1 MNSSSFALPQ
11 FAELEA
17 ALCKITE
24 TLAGELAA
32 PTNDPPLWTEFEWRI
47 ARAVAGMHG
56 ISTLLHAHLLWEG
69 PKGWQKFLRE
79 QQEHSV
85 ARHHQ
90 IMRLLQMI
98 DSQARRENTS
108 IVALK
113 GAALHAKGLYASGER
128 PMGDIDLLVRADE
141 ALSAARLLEACGYEA
156 AFTSRRH
163 QVFRP
168 LDRRMQIGDMLGEH
182 VDNPIKIELHTR
194 IAEPLPVTEVDITQ
208 LVLSQKLQA
217 GVNPYPSLGSLMMHL
232 MLHAAGNM
240 KARALRLIQLHD
252 ISLLAGRFGSNDW
265 AEFLAAFANHRSL
278 WWAYAPVIL
287 TARYYPGVI
296 PPGVVERLRLDS
308 PILLR
313 RFVRHQRLT
322 AVSWSNIR
330 IEAFPGLE
338 WSRTA
343 PEAFEFMRN
352 RIWPSREARSELKD
366 GAAQIPNS
374 SSIPWYGLPHGTRI
388 LRWVFSR
395 PPRVQTLLSIR
406 AALAQEV

>member
-1 MNSSSFALPQ
+1 MIGSSHALPR
-11 FAELEA
+11 FADIEA
-17 ALCKITE
+17 ALSKITE
-24 TLAGELAA
+24 TLASELAA
-32 PTNDPPLWTEFEWRI
+32 PTNEPPLWTEFEWRI
-47 ARAVAGMHG
+47 ARAVSGMHG
-56 ISTLLHAHLLWEG
+56 ISTLLNARLVWDG
-69 PKGWQKFLRE
+69 PQGWQIFLRE
-79 QQEHSV
+79 QQQQSV
-85 ARHHQ
+85 ARHQQ
-90 IMRLLQMI
+90 IMRLLRTI

-141 ALSAARLLEACGYEA
+141 VLSAARLLHACGYEA

-168 LDRRMQIGDMLGEH
+168 LGEKIPIGDMLGEH
-182 VDNPIKIELHTR
+182 VASPMKIELHTR
-194 IAEPLPVTEVDITQ
+194 IAESLPVTQVDITQ
-208 LVLSQKLQA
+208 FILSRRMQA
-217 GVNPYPSLGSLMMHL
+217 GLNPYHSLGSLMIHL
-232 MLHAAGNM
+232 LLHAAGNM
-240 KARALRLIQLHD
+240 RARALRLIQLHD
-252 ISLLAGRFGSNDW
+252 ISLLAARFGPNDW
-265 AEFLAAFANHRSL
+265 VEFLETFAKDRSL
-278 WWAYAPVIL
+278 WWAYAPVML
-287 TARYYPGVI
+287 TAQYYPGVI
-296 PPGVVERLRLDS
+296 PLEIIERLGLDC
-308 PILLR
+308 PPLLR

-343 PEAFEFMRN
+343 PEALEFMCN
-352 RIWPSREARSELKD
+352 RIWPSREARLELKD

-374 SSIPWYGLPHGTRI
+374 SSIPWYGLAHGTRI

-406 AALAQEV
+406 AALARDA